1 MNISEKARTH
11 IDACRFC
18 WMCRHI
24 CPIGNATGQERN
36 TARARALGL
45 SLVARGAEKA
55 EAVVDN
61 IYECSLCG
69 ACVKECVTGW
79 DPVMFVQEAKTDA
92 ALSGILPAY
101 IEKMLEA
108 KEKTGNVYGL
118 PLPEDFSARENG
130 AEILLHLGQDA
141 RYKSPDSCKKAA
153 AVLDRARIRF
163 DCLKE
168 EAESGYAVWFLTG
181 NTAETQ
187 SAVKECAAMLGM
199 YKKVIVY
206 DPADLSFI
214 VRQYKEWGI
223 PVSAEVVGFADFL
236 VGLIAEKK
244 LKVRRS
250 DRAYTV
256 QDSFHTARELEN
268 AESLRAL
275 VGYCGENR
283 EMLCRGKD
291 TFLAGNLIM
300 NEYMP
305 AAMREVA
312 RRRLDSA
319 KNIGAETV
327 VTESPAEY
335 EQLRAL
341 GDGSVRVLSAEE
353 MVLENLK

>member
-45 SLVARGAEKA
+45 SLVVRDAEKT
-55 EAVVDN
+55 EDIIDN

-79 DPVMFVQEAKTDA
+79 DPVMFIQEAKTDA
-92 ALSGILPAY
+92 VLAGVIPAY

-108 KEKTGNVYGL
+108 KEKTGNVYGAVL
-118 PLPEDFSARENG
+118 SKGFPEREIG
-130 AEILLHLGQDA
+130 AEVLLYLGQDA
-141 RYKSPDSCKKAA
+141 RYKSPASCKNAA
-153 AVLDRARIRF
+153 AVLDKAGIRYN
-163 DCLKE
+163 CLKE
-168 EAESGYAVWFLTG
+168 EPESGYAMWFLTG

-187 SAVKECAAMLGM
+187 SVAKECAAQFNR

-214 VRQYKEWGI
+214 KRQYKEWGI
-223 PVSAEVVGFADFL
+223 AVAAEIVGFSDYL
-236 VGLIAEKK
+236 LGLIKEKK
-244 LKVRRS
+244 LNVRRS
-250 DRAYTV
+250 KRAYTV
-256 QDSFHTARELEN
+256 QDSFHSARELEN
-268 AESLRAL
+268 SESMRKL
-275 VGYCGENR
+275 VAQCGENR
-283 EMLCRGKD
+283 DMLCCGKD

-312 RRRLDSA
+312 RRRLENA

-341 GDGSVRVLSAEE
+341 GDKAVRVLSTEE
-353 MVLENLK
+353 MILENLK

>member
-1 MNISEKARTH
+1 MNLSEKARTH

-45 SLVARGAEKA
+45 SLVVRGAEKT
-55 EAVVDN
+55 EDVIDN
-61 IYECSLCG
+61 VYECSLCG

-92 ALSGILPAY
+92 VLSGVIPAY
-101 IEKMLEA
+101 IEKMLET
-108 KEKTGNVYGL
+108 KERTGSVYGAPVQGL
-118 PLPEDFSARENG
+118 PVRENG
-130 AEILLHLGQDA
+130 EDVLLFLGQDA
-141 RYKSPDSCKKAA
+141 RHKSPASCKNAA
-153 AVLDRARIRF
+153 AVLEKAGVKYG
-163 DCLKE
+163 CLRTE
-168 EAESGYAVWFLTG
+168 PESGYAMWFLTG

-187 SAVKECAAMLGM
+187 EAAKACAAVLNK
-199 YKKVIVY
+199 YKTVVVY

-214 VRQYKEWGI
+214 KRQYREWGI
-223 PVSAEVVGFADFL
+223 AVAAETVGFADFL
-236 VGLIAEKK
+236 LRLIAEKK
-244 LKVRRS
+244 LQVRRS
-250 DRAYTV
+250 KRAYTV

-268 AESLRAL
+268 AESMRKLVAL
-275 VGYCGENR
+275 CGENR
-283 EMLCRGKD
+283 EMLCCGKD
-291 TFLAGNLIM
+291 TFLAGNLLM

-305 AAMREVA
+305 EVMREVA
-312 RRRLDSA
+312 RRRLESA

-341 GDGSVRVLSAEE
+341 GDGAVRVLSSEE
-353 MVLENLK
+353 MLLENLK

>member
-45 SLVARGAEKA
+45 SLVVRGAEKT
-55 EAVVDN
+55 EDVVDN
-61 IYECSLCG
+61 IYECALCG

-92 ALSGILPAY
+92 VLSGVIPAY
-101 IEKMLEA
+101 IEKMLDA
-108 KEKTGNVYGL
+108 KDRTGNIYGAAL
-118 PLPEDFSARENG
+118 AEDFPVREDSADT
-130 AEILLHLGQDA
+130 LLYLGQDA
-141 RYKSPDSCKKAA
+141 RYKSAASCKNAA
-153 AVLDRARIRF
+153 AVLDKAGVRF
-163 DCLKE
+163 DCLKD
-168 EAESGYAVWFLTG
+168 EAESGYATWFLTG

-187 SAVKECAAMLGM
+187 EAAKACAAQLSR
-199 YKKVIVY
+199 YKNVIAY

-214 VRQYKEWGI
+214 KRQYREWGI
-223 PVSAEVVGFADFL
+223 AVKAEVIGFSDFL
-236 VGLIAEKK
+236 LALIAEKK
-244 LKVRRS
+244 LNVRRS
-250 DRAYTV
+250 ERAYTV

-268 AESLRAL
+268 AESMRRLAAL
-275 VGYCGENR
+275 CGENR
-283 EMLCRGKD
+283 DMLCCGKD
-291 TFLAGNLIM
+291 TFLAGSLIM

-305 AAMREVA
+305 AAMREAA
-312 RRRLDSA
+312 RRRLESA

-341 GDGSVRVLSAEE
+341 GDKTVRVLSAEE